1 MGTLRVLGGL
11 PQCAAAAPPP
21 EVQLPKVLTL
31 DQALELFRT
40 RGLDLLIA
48 DAAVLGAQ
56 GDERAAGAIPNP
68 ALNTNFGRLFN
79 YSSAPPCAG
88 CSIYSFGAGLSD
100 QTAVEDTLSGKRA
113 LRRSGCASPAPR
125 SRPHGWAAPMPNV
138 PWAFR

>member
-1 MGTLRVLGGL
+1 M
-11 PQCAAAAPPP
+11 
-21 EVQLPKVLTL
+21 PKVLTL
-31 DQALELFRT
+31 DHALELFRT

-48 DAAVLGAQ
+48 DAAVLSAQ
-56 GDERAAGAIPNP
+56 GDELTAAAIPNP

-88 CSIYSFGAGLSD
+88 CSIYSFGTGLSD